1 MTENL
6 SRFSLSR
13 YKQPQVRS
21 GLYIATLDDIGVGLS
36 SSDTPMV
43 VSSWKL
49 NGSNWNK
56 YLWRVPLTDSD
67 IHKLVQVHKAFDLP
81 TPSLPRLKA
90 GTDVL
95 DKDDYLN
102 RTALV
107 YLKAEWYQGKRRS
120 IITEVRHLNTAW
132 AFTAVAASEMTPD
145 EPAENL

>member
-21 GLYIATLDDIGVGLS
+21 GLYIATLDDIGLGLS
-36 SSDTPMV
+36 SSGTPMV
-43 VSSWKL
+43 VSSWKM

-56 YLWRVPLTDSD
+56 YLWRVPLVESD
-67 IHKLVQVHKAFDLP
+67 IHKLTQVHQAFELP
-81 TPSLPRLKA
+81 TPSLPRLKS
-90 GTDVL
+90 GQDVL
-95 DKDDYLN
+95 DKDDYLGK
-102 RTALV
+102 TALV

-132 AFTAVAASEMTPD
+132 AFTALAASEITPGEEAD
-145 EPAENL
+145 EL